1 MQNCAFFLC
10 FFTKVKYNS
19 PITENQEELYTN
31 LTKVRERFMQE
42 SKREQLKNKEDEEK
56 SPAKAPEAPK
66 APARRPGS
74 VRAKIDIL
82 VDDDDE

>member
-1 MQNCAFFLC
+1 MILSIRVVLADE
-10 FFTKVKYNS
+10 
-19 PITENQEELYTN
+19 IDR
-31 LTKVRERFMQE
+31 KVRERFMQE
-42 SKREQLKNKEDEEK
+42 SRREQLKDKDDEDK
-56 SPAKAPEAPK
+56 SPAKASEAPK

>member
-1 MQNCAFFLC
+1 
-10 FFTKVKYNS
+10 
-19 PITENQEELYTN
+19 
-31 LTKVRERFMQE
+31 MQE
-42 SKREQLKNKEDEEK
+42 SKREQLKNNDDED
-56 SPAKAPEAPK
+56 KAPAFSTEAPK

>member
-1 MQNCAFFLC
+1 
-10 FFTKVKYNS
+10 
-19 PITENQEELYTN
+19 
-31 LTKVRERFMQE
+31 MQE
-42 SKREQLKNKEDEEK
+42 SKREQLKNKEDEAK
-56 SPAKAPEAPK
+56 SPVQAAEAPK